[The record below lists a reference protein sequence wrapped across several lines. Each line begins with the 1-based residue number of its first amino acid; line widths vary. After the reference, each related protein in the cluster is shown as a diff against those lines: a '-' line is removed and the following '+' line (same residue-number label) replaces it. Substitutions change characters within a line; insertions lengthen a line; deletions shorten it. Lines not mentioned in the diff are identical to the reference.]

1 MSYNNSVPST
11 GIMTSVLHLGI
22 MTSVVHL
29 GAGMRL
35 RCGVIQV
42 LGLRGLGARGQTG
55 DRGPRLGV

>member
-1 MSYNNSVPST
+1 MMSYNNSVPST
-11 GIMTSVLHLGI
+11 GIMTSVL
-22 MTSVVHL
+22 HL